1 MPKKPID
8 YSRTA
13 FYLLECKDPLNPY
26 FYVGSSTSV
35 SRKKAYHKA
44 CSLDP
49 NKIDPISQQI
59 RANGGWNNW
68 NFIVLDEEVCES
80 KTHQI
85 VSTTYWESE
94 VRKIKDRS
102 NAFPLP

>member
-8 YSRTA
+8 YSRTS
-13 FYLLECKDPLNPY
+13 FYLLECKDENVPF

-59 RANGGWNNW
+59 RSHGGWDNW
-68 NFIVLDEEVCES
+68 NFVILDEENCQS

-94 VRKIKDRS
+94 IRKIKNKPD
-102 NAFPLP
+102 L